1 MSKQETAQQLRK
13 VANFLQGLVQA
24 ADDIEA
30 IGSMEQATKE
40 ATKARDA
47 AVAERDKALAE
58 AADAKAKG
66 KAEADKAKKKAE
78 DVAAAVMAKAQADS
92 VEMLRKA
99 DAAAKQTTDHA
110 SAQAKSILSGA
121 EGKAWKAAGEV
132 EALQA
137 QATALEQQNADA
149 QVALNAARA
158 EHAELTK
165 ALEALKAKFKIGE

>member
-1 MSKQETAQQLRK
+1 MSKQETAAQLRK
-13 VANFLQGLVQA
+13 VANFMKGLIQA

-30 IGSMEQATKE
+30 IGSMEGATKE
-40 ATKARDA
+40 AAQARDL
-47 AVAERDKALAE
+47 AVNERDQALAE

-158 EHAELTK
+158 EHEKLTK
-165 ALEALKAKFKIGE
+165 ALNALKAKFKIAD